1 MPGAPHEEHKSK
13 LQHKQGNK
21 LQIYLQCRIIMKSI
35 RKRKEGSDQ
44 LIHEREERDEEQEWE
59 PNVEDI
65 EGIDNE
71 QDNVTP

>member
-1 MPGAPHEEHKSK
+1 
-13 LQHKQGNK
+13 
-21 LQIYLQCRIIMKSI
+21 MKSI